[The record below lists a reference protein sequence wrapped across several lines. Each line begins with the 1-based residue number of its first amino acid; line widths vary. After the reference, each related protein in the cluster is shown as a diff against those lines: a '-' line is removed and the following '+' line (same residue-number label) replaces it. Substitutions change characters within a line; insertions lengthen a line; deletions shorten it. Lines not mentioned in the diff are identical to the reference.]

1 MKIVDFIAEFKDKK
15 IKNTQIDPNAVNSYI
30 MKTLEVKTYL
40 PFAKK
45 RDICARV
52 LKVCNTMTDMGLVK
66 VDSVSRY
73 ITFTV
78 ALLSAYTNL
87 EFSSGEDG
95 IDSID
100 EYDMLCENDLLN
112 PILEVIGGEYT
123 ACNNMLNM
131 MMDDMMTNYNTVEN
145 VVVHVSNHLLAIV
158 NRFADVLSQKV
169 NSLNFD
175 LSQIDIEQYKGLVEK
190 LTQK

>member
-1 MKIVDFIAEFKDKK
+1 MKVVDFITDFTTKK
-15 IKNTQIDPNAVNSYI
+15 IKNTQIDPNAVTAYI
-30 MKTLEVKTYL
+30 TKTLEVKPYL

-52 LKVCNTMTDMGLVK
+52 LNTCNKMTDMGLIK

-95 IDSID
+95 VDSID
-100 EYDMLCENDLLN
+100 EYDMLCENNLLN

-123 ACNNMLNM
+123 TCNNMLNM

-145 VVVHVSNHLLAIV
+145 VIGHASNQLLAIV
-158 NRFADVLSQKV
+158 NSFAEALSKKV
-169 NSLNFD
+169 ESLNFD

>member
-145 VVVHVSNHLLAIV
+145 VVVHASNHLLAIV

>member
-1 MKIVDFIAEFKDKK
+1 
-15 IKNTQIDPNAVNSYI
+15 
-30 MKTLEVKTYL
+30 
-40 PFAKK
+40 
-45 RDICARV
+45 
-52 LKVCNTMTDMGLVK
+52 
-66 VDSVSRY
+66 
-73 ITFTV
+73 V

-145 VVVHVSNHLLAIV
+145 VVVHASNHLLAIV